1 MIIVFKLFQAV
12 LLGIL
17 MLFSVM
23 LMLVAGSFF
32 IGFVAELF
40 GFHSL
45 AASMFM
51 IQDTMW
57 LRTKRWFFRY
67 KGE

>member
-23 LMLVAGSFF
+23 LMIVAGSFF

-45 AASMFM
+45 AASM
-51 IQDTMW
+51 
-57 LRTKRWFFRY
+57 L
-67 KGE
+67 